1 MDIHR
6 IQIQMSQVDDNFKK
20 ELILRAVADLAHDF
34 VAQGRTQPARALP
47 LDVESCVEN
56 GIVTAEEIGEYFKE
70 EILKIL

>member
-1 MDIHR
+1 
-6 IQIQMSQVDDNFKK
+6 MSQVDDNFKK

-34 VAQGRTQPARALP
+34 VAVGSARTVRALP

-56 GIVTAEEIGEYFKE
+56 GIVTAEEIGDYFKE